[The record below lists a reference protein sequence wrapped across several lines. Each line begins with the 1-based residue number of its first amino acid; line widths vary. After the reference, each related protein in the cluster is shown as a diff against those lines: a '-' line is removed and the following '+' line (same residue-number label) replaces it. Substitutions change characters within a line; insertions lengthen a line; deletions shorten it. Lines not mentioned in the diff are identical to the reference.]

1 MYIKNVKNIDEK
13 TVSSFGNEWNRF
25 DQKGMSVDESK
36 KIFNNYFSIFPWNN
50 ITSEAEGFDM
60 GCGCSGRWASFV
72 APRVGH
78 LNCIDP
84 SSAIDVAK
92 KILSDCDNIT
102 FIRGSVSDN
111 QLQKNSQ
118 DFGYS
123 LGVLHHVPDT
133 QKGIKSCVEL
143 LKVDAPLL
151 LYLYY
156 AFDNKPFFYKAIWKV
171 SDIIRSV
178 ISKLPLIIRNIC
190 TDIIFVFVYIP
201 LVYLS
206 KVAERIGINPD
217 NIPLSFYRNLS
228 FYTMRTDSRDRFGT
242 PLEKRFTRDEI
253 NEMMVE
259 SGLKDIQFF
268 DKTPFWCAIGYKK

>member
-13 TVSSFGNEWNRF
+13 TLSSFGNEWNRF

-60 GCGCSGRWASFV
+60 GCGSGRWASFV

-133 QKGIKSCVEL
+133 QKAIQSCVEL

-156 AFDNKPFFYKAIWKV
+156 AFENKPFFYKAIWKV

-217 NIPLSFYRNLS
+217 NIPLSFYRNKSL
-228 FYTMRTDSRDRFGT
+228 YTMRTDSRDRFGT

-268 DKTPFWCAIGYKK
+268 DKVPFWCVIGYKK

>member
-13 TVSSFGNEWNRF
+13 TLSSFGNEWNRF

-60 GCGCSGRWASFV
+60 GCGSGRWASFV

-133 QKGIKSCVEL
+133 QKAIQSCVEL

-171 SDIIRSV
+171 SDIFRSV

-217 NIPLSFYRNLS
+217 NIPLSFYRNKSL
-228 FYTMRTDSRDRFGT
+228 YTMRTDSRDRFGT

-268 DKTPFWCAIGYKK
+268 DKMPFWCVIGYKK

>member
-1 MYIKNVKNIDEK
+1 MDIKNVNNIDKK
-13 TVSSFGNEWNRF
+13 TVSSFGNEWERF
-25 DQKGMSVDESK
+25 DQEGMSVEESK
-36 KIFNNYFSIFPWNN
+36 KLFDNYFSIFPWNN

-60 GCGCSGRWASFV
+60 GCGSGRWASLV
-72 APRVGH
+72 AHRVGH

-92 KILSDCDNIT
+92 KTLSDCNNIT

-133 QKGIKSCVEL
+133 QKAIQSCVEL

-156 AFDNKPFFYKAIWKV
+156 AFDHKPFFYKAIWKV

-178 ISKLPLIIRNIC
+178 ISKLPLPIRNIF

-201 LVYLS
+201 LFFIS
-206 KVAERIGINPD
+206 KAAQRIGINPE
-217 NIPLSFYRNLS
+217 NIPLSYYRNHS

-242 PLEKRFTRDEI
+242 PLEKRFTRDKI

-268 DKTPFWCAIGYKK
+268 DKMPFWCVIGYKK